1 MHEVETSLRRFE
13 QEENLDSLVHAR
25 MSINAYEKSIQG
37 KELRYQ
43 DKATK

>member
-1 MHEVETSLRRFE
+1 MHEVEKSIRRFE
-13 QEENLDSLVHAR
+13 KEENLDSPVDAR
-25 MSINAYEKSIQG
+25 LSINAYKKYIQG